1 MSNMARAWTTDTIHL
16 LTQDEMR
23 ALLRASGESKRDR
36 AIFLLAYRHGLR
48 ASEIGLSQI
57 ADVDLVR
64 HEIRLYRKKKS
75 HSNAHP
81 MQADEVKAVKAM
93 LRERHDDLPVLF
105 TSKQKNPISRRMLD
119 VLIKRYGEKAGIPP
133 QKRHFHVLKHS
144 IATHMLMAGLDPR
157 FIQNWLG
164 HASIESTL
172 IYVHLVPQFVEEQA
186 RKAIISNH
194 VV

>member
-1 MSNMARAWTTDTIHL
+1 
-16 LTQDEMR
+16 
-23 ALLRASGESKRDR
+23 
-36 AIFLLAYRHGLR
+36 
-48 ASEIGLSQI
+48 
-57 ADVDLVR
+57 
-64 HEIRLYRKKKS
+64 
-75 HSNAHP
+75 